1 MSKKVK
7 TLIQHEL
14 KNRFD
19 GVQECLVVS
28 LRGLNGIENN
38 RMRGDLLNRQI
49 RLNVVKNSLARRAF
63 RDLGIDAMGQLL
75 TGPCAIAYGGDNIVD
90 LAKVMVEWSGK
101 LEKLQIK
108 GGYLDGQILDAA
120 QARNL
125 SQMPSRRQLQAQVVS
140 LALAPGG
147 RVAGAIAGPAG
158 FIAGCI
164 KALVE
169 KLEKAEA
176 A

>member
-1 MSKKVK
+1 MTSRRASHLDALNQAI
-7 TLIQHEL
+7 TTCG
-14 KNRFD
+14 R
-19 GVQECLVVS
+19 CPRLV
-28 LRGLNGIENN
+28 EY
-38 RMRGDLLNRQI
+38 RQCVA
-49 RLNVVKNSLARRAF
+49 REKRRAF